1 MRKKI
6 KIGKPFIK
14 ENTDSLIF
22 DESIQLCANVTM
34 ENPNN
39 HKIESKV
46 CYYEFDKKYKKY
58 LCDNRSDA
66 FVMGLLTT
74 AMEND
79 MDIEFESPISEKLYY
94 QLSTYYIP
102 LVSKNN
108 SSYPMYDIKIAGPTD
123 NKIIKNEKAVATG
136 CSGGVDSFYTI
147 AKHTSN
153 DIPKSYKLT
162 HIVCSSSGTSDFTQE
177 RVIKNFK
184 NTFDEIQKIADDCN
198 LNAIVCYNNLY
209 EFYKVP
215 FKGFQTFANTTYG
228 SIAFALQKLISIY
241 YLSSGPSLT
250 YFNMDINVNG
260 VGDASSFDLLTAQCI
275 TSENISFYSTG
286 MELDRIEKQEY
297 ISDFE
302 PAKKNLKVCGAYEY
316 IKDLHFINCSRC
328 KKCIRT
334 MSHLYVLGK
343 LDNFKDVFDVEY
355 FYKNKNKLLGK
366 FLGIDHGYYIK
377 KTSDMGK
384 KYNHKIPLLAYFYCY
399 CLYKPLK
406 FFKKL
411 LKDSKIIKKIY
422 YKSGIDIKINGY
434 RDPAH
439 EFNKKNK

>member
-14 ENTDSLIF
+14 DNNNSDIF
-22 DESIQLCANVTM
+22 DKSVQLCANVTM
-34 ENPNN
+34 ENPNSKKEET
-39 HKIESKV
+39 KI
-46 CYYEFDKKYKKY
+46 CYFEFDIKYKKY
-58 LCDNRSDA
+58 LCDERSDA

-384 KYNHKIPLLAYFYCY
+384 KYNHKIPLLAYFYSY

-406 FFKKL
+406 FFKKV
-411 LKDSKIIKKIY
+411 LKNSKIIKKIY

-434 RDPAH
+434 RDPAR
-439 EFNKKNK
+439 EFNKNK